1 MSLLEVRDL
10 SVRFQ
15 TPEGVVPAVDGL
27 SLALAAGG
35 TLGIVGESGAGKSQT
50 ALAILGLLAKNAKV
64 SGSVRF
70 EDREL
75 VGLRES
81 QLSALRGNRIAM
93 VFQDPMTSLNPYLRI
108 ETQIG
113 EVLERHRGLSRTA
126 ARAES
131 LRLLQAVHI
140 ADGAQRLRSYPHE
153 LSGGQRQRVMI
164 AIALACRPALLLA
177 DEPTTALD
185 VTVQAQILRLFGE
198 LRKEFGVAMI
208 LITHDLGVVAEVCD
222 HTLVMYAGRAVESGA
237 TRDLLSVPAHPYT
250 RALLE
255 ARPRIDTPCTDR
267 LLALPGQPP
276 NLLALPPGCAFAPRC
291 PIALEDICTRA
302 VPALRPVETGRLAAC
317 VRLQAP

>member
-10 SVRFQ
+10 SVRFK
-15 TPEGVVPAVDGL
+15 TPEGVVPAVNGL
-27 SLALAAGG
+27 SLALAQGA

-50 ALAILGLLAKNAKV
+50 ALALLGLLARNATV
-64 SGSVRF
+64 TGSIRF
-70 EDREL
+70 EGREL
-75 VGLRES
+75 LGQSEADWSR
-81 QLSALRGNRIAM
+81 LRGNRIAM

-113 EVLERHRGLSRTA
+113 ETLLRHRGLSRTA

-140 ADGAQRLRSYPHE
+140 ADAAQRLRAYPHE

-185 VTVQAQILRLFGE
+185 VTVQAQILRLFAE
-198 LRKEFGVAMI
+198 LRRDFGVAMI

-222 HTLVMYAGRAVESGA
+222 HTLVMYAGRAVECGA
-237 TRDLLSVPAHPYT
+237 TSTLLGAPAHPYT

-255 ARPRIDTPCTDR
+255 ARPRLDTDILER
-267 LLALPGQPP
+267 LNALPGQPP
-276 NLLALPPGCAFAPRC
+276 HLMQLPPGCAFAPRC
-291 PIALEDICTRA
+291 PLSVDACTQA
-302 VPALRPVETGRLAAC
+302 VPPLHTVDTARMAAC
-317 VRLQAP
+317 IRV